1 MNSFFTLVLCTICL
15 VTQAQTVDTGLDAYW
30 NINLTK
36 EQKLNTVLLESQT
49 TISNP
54 AAALNTITLQQNGI
68 ANQAILQTN
77 SGSQNL
83 LEVSQL
89 NNGNVAN
96 ATLSGLNNSLIIGQT
111 GGGNMANIDLGG
123 TNNRFLVTQDGGDRI
138 NMLGLQKDNTRLELI
153 QGSGN
158 NSFTL
163 DNTTLFKDP
172 LSQGIPNLRIEQSGG
187 ANVTIQQGK
196 VIGN

>member
-1 MNSFFTLVLCTICL
+1 MNNFLTLLFCVFCF
-15 VTQAQTVDTGLDAYW
+15 VTQAQTVDTSLDAYW

-49 TISNP
+49 AISNP
-54 AAALNTITLQQNGI
+54 AAALNTITLQQNGLS
-68 ANQAILQTN
+68 NQAILQT

-83 LEVSQL
+83 LEVSQF
-89 NNGNVAN
+89 NNGNLTN

-138 NMLGLQKDNTRLELI
+138 NMLGLQKENTRLELT
-153 QGSGN
+153 QGGGN

>member
-1 MNSFFTLVLCTICL
+1 MNAFFTLLLSTVCF
-15 VTQAQTVDTGLDAYW
+15 VTQAQTADTGLDAYW

-49 TISNP
+49 AISNP

-68 ANQAILQTN
+68 ANQAILQT

-83 LEVSQL
+83 LEVSQF
-89 NNGNVAN
+89 NNGNMTN

-111 GGGNMANIDLGG
+111 GGGNMANIDLSG
-123 TNNRFLVTQDGGDRI
+123 TNNRFLVTQDGGDRV
-138 NMLGLQKDNTRLELI
+138 NMLGLQKENTRLELT